1 MVIASCN
8 DFLTI
13 YPTNSTVL
21 ENYWKEKADVEGM
34 VATCYKTMLS
44 SDFISRC
51 IVWGEIRSDDVLNRT
66 SSGTEIKYI
75 VEANLLPQNS
85 YCNWAIFY
93 KVINYCNIVLK
104 YAPNVVKED
113 PDFSQG
119 DLDAVEGQMY
129 ALRALCHFYLVRT
142 FRDIP
147 LARTAMVDDSQ
158 DRSYPQ
164 VEPLVALDSIM
175 YDLKLAEY
183 KVLRSGVYASTQY
196 NKGYITRDAVR
207 SIMADV
213 LLWQAAF
220 HQYKEGSDSVK
231 APACD
236 DLYTQ
241 CIVCCDS
248 VINAMNQIQRAKA
261 LKNQSSSESGTIDET
276 TNPYYL
282 IQNSKT
288 SAAATKNSE
297 AYDEIFGDKNSSE
310 SIFELQ
316 FDQDNNPNSSI
327 TSFYGYSAT
336 TGSMVVPSFIGLLT
350 STDALFKKSDL
361 RQSSFLNASASSSTD
376 DTQQYTVAKY
386 TTRRSPA
393 AGNNYRSSSKC
404 DANWIVYRKTDVML
418 MKAEA
423 LALRNS
429 DESDL
434 KTAFSLVKAVNDRSL
449 TTYNDSLT
457 YDAFKTQS
465 SMEKLVYDERQR
477 ELMFEGKRWFD
488 LVRKALREH
497 STTNILTW
505 IVKKLD
511 SNAGAVQSKMSS
523 INTLF
528 FPISEDEMNVNPL
541 LKQNEAYKTETTIEK
556 N

>member
-1 MVIASCN
+1 
-8 DFLTI
+8 
-13 YPTNSTVL
+13 
-21 ENYWKEKADVEGM
+21 
-34 VATCYKTMLS
+34 
-44 SDFISRC
+44 
-51 IVWGEIRSDDVLNRT
+51 
-66 SSGTEIKYI
+66 
-75 VEANLLPQNS
+75 
-85 YCNWAIFY
+85 
-93 KVINYCNIVLK
+93 
-104 YAPNVVKED
+104 
-113 PDFSQG
+113 
-119 DLDAVEGQMY
+119 
-129 ALRALCHFYLVRT
+129 
-142 FRDIP
+142 
-147 LARTAMVDDSQ
+147 
-158 DRSYPQ
+158 
-164 VEPLVALDSIM
+164 
-175 YDLKLAEY
+175 
-183 KVLRSGVYASTQY
+183 
-196 NKGYITRDAVR
+196 
-207 SIMADV
+207 
-213 LLWQAAF
+213 
-220 HQYKEGSDSVK
+220 
-231 APACD
+231 
-236 DLYTQ
+236 
-241 CIVCCDS
+241 
-248 VINAMNQIQRAKA
+248 
-261 LKNQSSSESGTIDET
+261 
-276 TNPYYL
+276 
-282 IQNSKT
+282 
-288 SAAATKNSE
+288 
-297 AYDEIFGDKNSSE
+297 
-310 SIFELQ
+310 
-316 FDQDNNPNSSI
+316 
-327 TSFYGYSAT
+327 
-336 TGSMVVPSFIGLLT
+336 MVVPSFIGLLT

-556 N
+556 K